1 MKYSAQT
8 FLIIRVDFGCGRE
21 VFHPLEGPAGVD
33 NHAQAKTLSSFGNDW
48 VQGAAPATPN
58 NLGGIHRISLAAHGP
73 ENIVD
78 IIDVDIV
85 VHLEVPI
92 CAPGAL
98 QLAYCIDFPNP
109 FPNVFVAHIRSFH
122 HPAIDRFIVPAR
134 CRYKNGSK
142 PASSL
147 HGRNKIGKTSRF
159 REPAMT
165 RSVCVFM
172 IVPLLCFAA
181 VKGFAVERVIVGHS
195 ATAAL
200 SIGPLLYGIERGFY
214 RDEGIDLVYVSLRAD
229 LGIKALLAGDLDYSY
244 SVGTIIR
251 GAVLGVPVK
260 NLTFDFSR
268 VLHALMSR
276 PEIPSAAALKGR
288 IVGVSSFGA
297 TGDLAA
303 RVGLRSLG
311 LDPDKDV
318 TIITLGSDTLRHA
331 ALQAGTVQAT
341 HMPVPLNIQLKK
353 QGYHELVYAGR
364 ILQRPLTGLATS
376 VEKIQKNPG
385 QVQRMVRAFVRATRA
400 LRNERAGFIAFA
412 QKKYGYPK
420 EVMEEAYKYLVEALA
435 QDGFVDDSVLQA
447 AIDEARNV
455 TKVTKAI
462 SPSDVVDYSFLRTA
476 VKK

>member
-1 MKYSAQT
+1 M
-8 FLIIRVDFGCGRE
+8 V
-21 VFHPLEGPAGVD
+21 
-33 NHAQAKTLSSFGNDW
+33 
-48 VQGAAPATPN
+48 
-58 NLGGIHRISLAAHGP
+58 
-73 ENIVD
+73 
-78 IIDVDIV
+78 
-85 VHLEVPI
+85 
-92 CAPGAL
+92 
-98 QLAYCIDFPNP
+98 
-109 FPNVFVAHIRSFH
+109 
-122 HPAIDRFIVPAR
+122 
-134 CRYKNGSK
+134 
-142 PASSL
+142 
-147 HGRNKIGKTSRF
+147 
-159 REPAMT
+159 
-165 RSVCVFM
+165 RSVYVF
-172 IVPLLCFAA
+172 IILPLLCFAP
-181 VKGFAVERVIVGHS
+181 VKGFALERVIVGHS

-214 RDEGIDLVYVSLRAD
+214 REEGIDLVYISLRAD
-229 LGIKALLAGDLDYSY
+229 LGIKALLAGELDYSY
-244 SVGTIIR
+244 AVGTIIR

-276 PEIPSAAALKGR
+276 PEIPSATALKGK
-288 IVGVSSFGA
+288 IVCVSSFGA

-331 ALQAGTVQAT
+331 ALQVGTVQAT

-353 QGYHELVYAGR
+353 QGYHELVYTGR

-412 QKKYGYPK
+412 QKKYGYSK
-420 EVMEEAYKYLVEALA
+420 EVMEEAYRYLVDALG

-447 AIDEARNV
+447 AIDEARSL

-462 SPSDVVDYSFLRTA
+462 HPSDVVDYSFLRIA